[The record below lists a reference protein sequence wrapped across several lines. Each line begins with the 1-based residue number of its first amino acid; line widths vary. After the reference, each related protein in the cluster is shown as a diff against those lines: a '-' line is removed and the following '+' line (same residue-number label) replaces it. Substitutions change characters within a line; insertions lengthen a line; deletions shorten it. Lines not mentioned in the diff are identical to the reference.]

1 MFQATQQVSFNL
13 FFSLLKNNRIQLM
26 DHFNWIS
33 LKEAIEFYL
42 WFDLKRILYVNLLIF
57 DALFLDRY
65 INW

>member
-13 FFSLLKNNRIQLM
+13 FFSLIKNNRIQFM

-57 DALFLDRY
+57 AALFLDRY